1 MKKIKTEIKNY
12 FINLSTKKELKIN
25 EILDFMF
32 SGKISDIWTNQPV
45 FFRAI
50 MINIDDVIKEDC
62 EIDLDSLKSDMIK
75 LGEYREI
82 INKLINE
89 KIRIF

>member
-1 MKKIKTEIKNY
+1 MEKIKTEIKNY

-32 SGKISDIWTNQPV
+32 SGKISDIWTNQPA

-75 LGEYREI
+75 LGEYRKI
-82 INKLINE
+82 INRLINE
-89 KIRIF
+89 KK